1 MSVFYA
7 HLRTG
12 AAAVVAASAL
22 AGAAQAQTVATPDVV
37 AAAVAS
43 SGGIDFANA
52 KPMPMPTVSKEFAAS
67 AAGFAAAAAV
77 GAPGFERG
85 GGGNGD
91 LAPVRL
97 APALDLT
104 SKAASKAGV
113 SPQEFGTNNHPYTTA
128 RVNAVG
134 NVTANYYPF
143 RAAGKLFF
151 KIGSSSYVCSAALI
165 KPGLLATAAHCV
177 SNFGKSQFYTGFTF
191 VPAYSNG
198 AAPYGS
204 YTGRQA
210 RVLTSYYKG
219 TDSCATKG
227 VVCQNDVA
235 VIALNPVSNVYP
247 GTRTGWFGY
256 GWNGYG
262 FTNSGI
268 ALITQLGYP
277 VALDSGALMER
288 TDSQGVRT
296 SSASNNTVIGSLQT
310 GGSSGGPWVVNLG
323 VAPVLNG
330 TSFGSE
336 GNNNVIV
343 GSTSWGYTSTLPKEQ
358 GASAYTTTNIV
369 ALVNAQCA
377 ATPQVCS
384 TSKK

>member
-1 MSVFYA
+1 MSVFGVNM
-7 HLRTG
+7 R
-12 AAAVVAASAL
+12 AAAAAGAFAASAL
-22 AGAAQAQTVATPDVV
+22 AGGAQAQTVGTPDVQ
-37 AAAVAS
+37 AAASAS
-43 SGGIDFANA
+43 SGIDFANA
-52 KPMPMPTVSKEFAAS
+52 KPIPLPLLGKVLPEAAS
-67 AAGFAAAAAV
+67 AFNAAAAF
-77 GAPGFERG
+77 GAPGVERG
-85 GGGNGD
+85 GAGNGD

-97 APALDLT
+97 APAIDL
-104 SKAASKAGV
+104 SRSASDAAVA
-113 SPQEFGTNNHPYTTA
+113 PQEYGTTNHPYTTN
-128 RVNAVG
+128 RVNATG

-151 KIGSSSYVCSAALI
+151 KIGTGSYVCSAALI
-165 KPGLLATAAHCV
+165 KPGLVATAAHCV
-177 SNFGKSQFYTGFTF
+177 SDFGKRKFYTNFVF

-210 RVLTSYYKG
+210 RVLTSYYAG
-219 TDSCATKG
+219 TDSCSTAG
-227 VVCQNDVA
+227 VVCRNDVA
-235 VIALNPVSNVYP
+235 VIALNPVGSVYP

-262 FTNSGI
+262 FTAGNI

-288 TDSQGVRT
+288 TDSQGFVSS
-296 SSASNNTVIGSLQT
+296 SSANNTVIGSLQT

-336 GNNNVIV
+336 GNRNVIV

-358 GASAYTTTNIV
+358 GASPYTSANIV

-384 TSKK
+384 TTKK